1 MYKLVVTE
9 LAHEDLDNIVS
20 YIAVQLKSPRAATNF
35 LADVERCYKFLI
47 SNPLMYE
54 QCNDPRLRSE
64 NYRKV
69 TINNCVLIY
78 KFDESAGAVTVYRF
92 FYGAQNYAYL
102 L

>member
-35 LADVERCYKFLI
+35 LADVERFYKFLI

-54 QCNDPRLRSE
+54 Q
-64 NYRKV
+64 Y
-69 TINNCVLIY
+69 
-78 KFDESAGAVTVYRF
+78 
-92 FYGAQNYAYL
+92 
-102 L
+102 